1 MTAKNTTFRLLI
13 LNDSI
18 KEAERLISMINN
30 AGRPVRAQHADSTEA
45 LTKLLEE
52 KQWDIMIGLDTTKNI
67 TPANAV
73 KLAQRLNKDVP
84 LVLQTDQDS
93 SHVVAE
99 GLKMGAVDVVTLDE
113 DQHLLQVIQREL
125 DNREQR
131 ELRRH
136 AERRYNEIVKRN
148 QQLLD
153 SSRDAISFIQD
164 GMFLYVN
171 DSFAELLEYESRDDL
186 DCMPVID
193 AVTEASQ
200 DHIKSFLKN
209 YTIKAGMEDTEIL
222 DVVMLKS
229 NEEEL
234 PLKIEVSKSTF
245 DEEPCTQF
253 TIRAK
258 SELNSEELEAKIA
271 EIKTQDIATGLF
283 NKTYMLE
290 KLESIVDK
298 AVSFNTASAVLHIGI
313 DNFLETVQQK
323 LGVGSSD
330 AVVANIAHY
339 LRSLTKERDT
349 LCRYTDDTFM
359 LLMPEIDASKA
370 NDRAK
375 TVCQKLTD
383 HIVDIEGTTLRFEYH
398 IGIALVTE
406 TITTADESIEHA
418 VKALNLAR
426 TQSQEDNSSHV
437 RIYEPEINKASSK
450 KDIARLV
457 QDALDD
463 GKFRLLFQPILS
475 LRGSDKEHYEVLLR
489 MLDNNGED
497 ISPNEFLATA
507 AKIGA
512 TTKLDRW
519 VILESI
525 KMLSEHRNA
534 GHNTRLL
541 LNLSRESMLDA
552 TLCPWLKVA
561 FKAADLPTE
570 AIIFQLNE
578 VDINDHLNVASTF
591 TKDLADIG
599 CTSSINR
606 FGCALNPLNT
616 LKNVTVEYIKIDG
629 SFTEELQK
637 NSEESDALKELASE
651 LHKFDKITIVPFVE
665 NASVLSK
672 LWQSGV
678 HYIQG
683 YYLQEPTEK
692 MDYDFD
698 MES

>member
-13 LNDSI
+13 LNDSL

-30 AGRPVRAQHADSTEA
+30 AGRPVRAQHAESEEA
-45 LTKLLEE
+45 LTKLLQE

-67 TPANAV
+67 TPSDAV
-73 KLAQRLNKDVP
+73 KLVQRLNKDVP

-93 SHVVAE
+93 SHAVAE
-99 GLKMGAVDVVTLDE
+99 GIKMGAVDVVTLDE

-125 DNREQR
+125 SNREQR

-153 SSRDAISFIQD
+153 SSRDAISFVQD

-171 DSFAELLEYESRDDL
+171 DSFAELLEYESCDDL

-193 AVTEASQ
+193 AVTDSSQ
-200 DHIKSFLKN
+200 EHVKSFLKSYN
-209 YTIKAGMEDTEIL
+209 MKAGMEDTETLNIA
-222 DVVMLKS
+222 MLKA
-229 NEEEL
+229 NDEEL
-234 PLKIEVSKSTF
+234 PLKIEVSKSTY
-245 DEEPCTQF
+245 DEEPCIQF

-258 SELNSEELEAKIA
+258 SDLNSEELEAKIA

-283 NKTYMLE
+283 NKSYMLE
-290 KLESIVDK
+290 KLEVIVDK
-298 AVSFNTASAVLHIGI
+298 AVSFNTASAVLHVGI
-313 DNFLETVQQK
+313 DNFLKTVQEK
-323 LGVGSSD
+323 LGVASTD
-330 AVVANIAHY
+330 VVIANIANY
-339 LRSLTKERDT
+339 LRTLTKERDT

-370 NDRAK
+370 YDRANA
-375 TVCQKLTD
+375 VCQKLSD
-383 HIVDIEGTTLRFEYH
+383 HIIDIDGSTLRFEYH

-406 TITTADESIEHA
+406 TITSADESIAHA

-426 TQSQEDNSSHV
+426 EHSQEDGNSNV
-437 RIYEPEINKASSK
+437 RIYEPESNKATSK
-450 KDIARLV
+450 KDIARMV

-489 MLDNNGED
+489 MIDDKGEEV
-497 ISPNEFLATA
+497 SPNEFLATA

-561 FKAADLPTE
+561 FKAANLPTE

-591 TKDLADIG
+591 TKDISDLG
-599 CTSSINR
+599 CTSSITR

-616 LKNVTVEYIKIDG
+616 LKNVTVDYIKIDG

-637 NSEESDALKELASE
+637 NSEESDALKELATE
-651 LHKFDKITIVPFVE
+651 LHQLDKITIVPFVE

-683 YYLQEPTEK
+683 YYLQEPTAK